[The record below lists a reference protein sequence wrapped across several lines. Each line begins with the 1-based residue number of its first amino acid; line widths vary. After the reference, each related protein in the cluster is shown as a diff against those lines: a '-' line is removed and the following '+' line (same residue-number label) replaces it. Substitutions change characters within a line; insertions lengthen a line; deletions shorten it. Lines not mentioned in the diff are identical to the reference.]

1 MDSLI
6 LEDGSDV
13 LNSTT
18 SYVEVAFADYY
29 LGSNWA
35 PSLEEKAQALVQAS
49 EYVDIRWGSLFKGTP
64 ATANQLHAL
73 PRLSFTDGVGNL
85 IEGFIPQ
92 QIKRAVCLYAK
103 EITKG
108 TLYPDTTLLNAPIKK
123 ETSTV
128 GPITESVEYG
138 AGVASATSP
147 WLVFPLADSLVAPFL
162 AAPASKKNP
171 IARVIR

>member
-1 MDSLI
+1 MGSLI
-6 LEDGSDV
+6 LEDGSV
-13 LNSTT
+13 VQHSN
-18 SYVEVAFADYY
+18 SYVDVAFADSY
-29 LGSNWA
+29 LGQNWA
-35 PSLEEKAQALVQAS
+35 PSLEEKELALIQAS
-49 EYVDIRWGSLFKGTP
+49 EYLDVRWGSQFKGTP
-64 ATANQLHAL
+64 ATSTQQLAL
-73 PRLSFTDGVGNL
+73 PRLLFVDGVGNL

-92 QIKRAVCLYAK
+92 QIKKAVCLYAK

-138 AGVASATSP
+138 DSVASAASP